1 MHWPTS
7 AAWEKDVQQDSQEV
21 QFAGRHSWAV
31 QAGADKILAAEDM
44 RDYAIFAL
52 DEAGRVAS
60 WNSGAERMKGYR
72 SEEIVGRHFSIFY
85 PRDRV
90 EIGYPEWE
98 LEQAT
103 ASGFFI
109 DRGWRLRKDGS
120 RFWAHVVITAQRTP
134 GGDLHGYIKVVRDES
149 AALARHQRTQRQYS
163 DLFELAPA
171 GIALL
176 DDNGRFLEAN
186 GALCDLLGRR
196 REEVVGLRDREVL
209 HPEDR
214 GGPIAS
220 FEEGPAP
227 HRVLTGP
234 SGEAVHCQLRV
245 ADSVRDDGS
254 RSWLVIAN
262 DITGEIQ
269 RAEALRL
276 QAMHDDLTG
285 LLNRRGFEE
294 HLVDALGGDTNAALL
309 YCDLDNFK
317 RINDALGHEA
327 GDELLVAV
335 AERLRTGLPSE
346 CTSAR
351 LYGDEFAVLCSDL
364 DAIGGIEEL
373 EGEVA
378 HLCRTTVPLR
388 GRQVLLSAT
397 VGSVALEPDL
407 NSADLLGMAERA
419 MRSNRMSAERT
430 RGGGRPAHPGA
441 DQLTLEEDV
450 RAAIE
455 SDQLQ
460 LHYQPIIG
468 AGGRV
473 LLGEALLRWQHPEL
487 GPITPD
493 VLLDVAERGGLL
505 VDLDRWVLRTAL
517 REAADWCDPDGEA
530 VGVAVN
536 LAGLGPEQSDF
547 VDTVG
552 DSARTAGISPHLV
565 VLEMVETVLAEMG
578 PESLGAMRT
587 LVGTGVRFAID
598 DFGTGYSSFARL
610 RELPAQIVKLDRSF
624 VSGIGEDPADLGI
637 VRTMNELA
645 RTLGLYCIAE
655 GVENGTQQHLLRS
668 IGVDVYQGYHFA
680 PALAPDKFRAFLA
693 GQ

>member
-1 MHWPTS
+1 M
-7 AAWEKDVQQDSQEV
+7 QQHHEI
-21 QFAGRHSWAV
+21 QFGGRHSWAV

-52 DEAGRVAS
+52 DPSGRVAS
-60 WNSGAERMKGYR
+60 WNAGAERMKGYR
-72 SEEIVGRHFSIFY
+72 SEEIVGHHFSAFY

-90 EIGYPEWE
+90 EIGYPHWE

-103 ASGFFI
+103 TSGFFI
-109 DRGWRLRKDGS
+109 DRGWRVRKDGT

-134 GGDLHGYIKVVRDES
+134 GGDLHGFIKVVRDES
-149 AALARHQRTQRQYS
+149 AALARQQRTRRQYS
-163 DLFELAPA
+163 DLFELASA

-176 DDNGRFLEAN
+176 DDKGRFLEAN

-196 REEVVGLRDREVL
+196 REDVVGLEDRDVL

-220 FEEGPAP
+220 LAGTPRP
-227 HRVLTGP
+227 HRILNGP
-234 SGEAVHCQLRV
+234 RGEPVHCQLQV

-254 RSWLVIAN
+254 RSWLVIVN
-262 DITGEIQ
+262 DITDQIQ
-269 RAEALRL
+269 RADALRY
-276 QAMHDDLTG
+276 QTVHDDLTG
-285 LLNRRGFEE
+285 LLNRRGFDE
-294 HLVDALGGDTNAALL
+294 HLAATLDGDTNAAVLH
-309 YCDLDNFK
+309 CDLDNFK
-317 RINDALGHEA
+317 RINDALDHEA

-335 AERLRTGLPSE
+335 AERLTTGLPPA
-346 CTSAR
+346 CTPAR
-351 LYGDEFAVLCSDL
+351 LYGDEFAVLCADL
-364 DAIGGIEEL
+364 EGAGGIEEL
-373 EGEVA
+373 EREVA

-388 GRQVLLSAT
+388 GRQVLLSAA
-397 VGSVALEPDL
+397 VGSAVAGPGS
-407 NSADLLGMAERA
+407 NSAELLGAAERA
-419 MRSNRMSAERT
+419 MRSNRSRDQRT
-430 RGGGRPAHPGA
+430 HGGGRSAVPPGA
-441 DQLTLEEDV
+441 DQLMLEEDV

-468 AGGRV
+468 TGGRAV
-473 LLGEALLRWQHPEL
+473 LGEALLRWQHPEL
-487 GPITPD
+487 GLITPD
-493 VLLDVAERGGLL
+493 VLLEVAERGGLL
-505 VDLDRWVLRTAL
+505 GDLDRWVLRSAL
-517 REAADWCDPDGEA
+517 LEAADWCGPGGEP

-536 LAGLGPEQSDF
+536 LAGIGPDQSDF
-547 VDTVG
+547 VDTVTG
-552 DSARTAGISPHLV
+552 AVRRAGISPQRV

-578 PESLGAMRT
+578 PASMGAMRS
-587 LVGTGVRFAID
+587 LVGSGVRFAID

-624 VSGIGEDPADLGI
+624 VSGIGEDPAALGI

-680 PALAPDKFRAFLA
+680 PALPPDEFRAFLA
-693 GQ
+693 GR